1 MGLFNTSGSRNTD
14 IPAGYKHILCST
26 ENNNYIPLYVRDKQV
41 MTDFNDNIYYQL
53 EYPIIQE
60 TFQDTKLLKNVIEGH
75 SLSARFYYTKED
87 LEIYVDKGLIYLVE
101 GQNIKILLAS
111 VISKEAFFDR
121 SLANMNSIS
130 RRRGRRNT
138 TTTTNIRGAEHYKL
152 LIDPNVFTN
161 SKYSRVMYYVKK
173 YFIDDA
179 ANKGIEV
186 VLTTDIKSY
195 CFNPAQV
202 RITGVSITEINARL
216 NNYKNLIASTE
227 RTLPTMVEVEE
238 ETEESISQHIDEI
251 LEEVEEPEMD
261 ETFAVIQD
269 DNETEDEFH
278 ILEQDGIVVRTGG
291 TYRADY
297 SIQYPL
303 TPAESFN
310 GEITGIS
317 ITNITP
323 PTADEF
329 SEAEEPVANFELQNT
344 EPTTFD
350 GVDDFVTIADGTA
363 TWTMEETP
371 ETEVN
376 DMLELDEVGQ
386 FPSNIIQITH
396 NDLPEVSTGT
406 SLIVGTGG
414 EMSGEEMDFAR
425 SMWEEHGATIMGVSA
440 ENQGRSE
447 EESGYGFTDDESQI
461 LNYGR

>member
-130 RRRGRRNT
+130 RRRARRNNT
-138 TTTTNIRGAEHYKL
+138 TIIRGAEHYKL

-216 NNYKNLIASTE
+216 NNYKKLIASTE
-227 RTLPTMVEVEE
+227 RTLPAMIEVEE

-251 LEEVEEPEMD
+251 LEEVEEEVHVLNQ
-261 ETFAVIQD
+261 E
-269 DNETEDEFH
+269 
-278 ILEQDGIVVRTGG
+278 GIEIRTGV
-291 TYRADY
+291 T
-297 SIQYPL
+297 
-303 TPAESFN
+303 
-310 GEITGIS
+310 
-317 ITNITP
+317 ITNVTITNVTP

-344 EPTTFD
+344 
-350 GVDDFVTIADGTA
+350 GVAELPDDFVTIADGTA

-376 DMLELDEVGQ
+376 DNMIDFDEASS
-386 FPSNIIQITH
+386 FPTEIRHIRFNDAPEVINGTHLHIGTGGEITH
-396 NDLPEVSTGT
+396 NDFREVFFNPNNTEETNDDSIIATGLALQ
-406 SLIVGTGG
+406 SLIDDNGN
-414 EMSGEEMDFAR
+414 FHNRA
-425 SMWEEHGATIMGVSA
+425 
-440 ENQGRSE
+440 E

>member
-26 ENNNYIPLYVRDKQV
+26 ENNNYIPLYVRNKQV

-130 RRRGRRNT
+130 RRRARRNNT
-138 TTTTNIRGAEHYKL
+138 TIIRGAEHYKL

-216 NNYKNLIASTE
+216 NNYKKLIASTE
-227 RTLPTMVEVEE
+227 RTLPAMIEVEE

-251 LEEVEEPEMD
+251 LEEVEEEVHVLNQ
-261 ETFAVIQD
+261 E
-269 DNETEDEFH
+269 
-278 ILEQDGIVVRTGG
+278 GIEIRTGV
-291 TYRADY
+291 T
-297 SIQYPL
+297 
-303 TPAESFN
+303 
-310 GEITGIS
+310 
-317 ITNITP
+317 ITNVTITNVTP

-344 EPTTFD
+344 
-350 GVDDFVTIADGTA
+350 GVAELPDDFVTIADGTA

-376 DMLELDEVGQ
+376 DNMIDFDEASS
-386 FPSNIIQITH
+386 FPTEIRHIRFNDAPEVINGTHLHIGTGGEITH
-396 NDLPEVSTGT
+396 NDFREVFFNPNNTEETNDDSIIATGLALQ
-406 SLIVGTGG
+406 SLIDDNGNFHNRA
-414 EMSGEEMDFAR
+414 EED
-425 SMWEEHGATIMGVSA
+425 
-440 ENQGRSE
+440 
-447 EESGYGFTDDESQI
+447 SGYGFTDDESQI

>member
-1 MGLFNTSGSRNTD
+1 M
-14 IPAGYKHILCST
+14 
-26 ENNNYIPLYVRDKQV
+26 
-41 MTDFNDNIYYQL
+41 
-53 EYPIIQE
+53 
-60 TFQDTKLLKNVIEGH
+60 
-75 SLSARFYYTKED
+75 
-87 LEIYVDKGLIYLVE
+87 
-101 GQNIKILLAS
+101 
-111 VISKEAFFDR
+111 
-121 SLANMNSIS
+121 
-130 RRRGRRNT
+130 
-138 TTTTNIRGAEHYKL
+138 
-152 LIDPNVFTN
+152 
-161 SKYSRVMYYVKK
+161 
-173 YFIDDA
+173 
-179 ANKGIEV
+179 
-186 VLTTDIKSY
+186 
-195 CFNPAQV
+195 
-202 RITGVSITEINARL
+202 
-216 NNYKNLIASTE
+216 
-227 RTLPTMVEVEE
+227 EE

>member
-26 ENNNYIPLYVRDKQV
+26 ENNNYIPLYVRNKQV

-130 RRRGRRNT
+130 RRRARRNNT
-138 TTTTNIRGAEHYKL
+138 TIIRGAEHYKL

-216 NNYKNLIASTE
+216 NNYKKLIASTE
-227 RTLPTMVEVEE
+227 RTLPAMIEVEE

-251 LEEVEEPEMD
+251 LEEVEEEVHVLNQ
-261 ETFAVIQD
+261 E
-269 DNETEDEFH
+269 
-278 ILEQDGIVVRTGG
+278 GIEIRTGV
-291 TYRADY
+291 T
-297 SIQYPL
+297 
-303 TPAESFN
+303 
-310 GEITGIS
+310 
-317 ITNITP
+317 ITNVTITNVTP

-344 EPTTFD
+344 
-350 GVDDFVTIADGTA
+350 GVAELPDDFVTIADGTA

-376 DMLELDEVGQ
+376 DNMIDFDEAGS
-386 FPSNIIQITH
+386 FPTEIRQIRFNDAPEVINGTHLHIGTGGEITH
-396 NDLPEVSTGT
+396 NDFREVFFNPNNTEETNDDSIIATGLALQ
-406 SLIVGTGG
+406 SLIDDNGN
-414 EMSGEEMDFAR
+414 FHNRA
-425 SMWEEHGATIMGVSA
+425 
-440 ENQGRSE
+440 E